1 MEKQDYLIE
10 VNNKSKEKLNNIIK
24 IFGITNSME
33 DKLLNQLTN
42 IEKNNQYLE
51 SQLTFLLNEFKTIVI
66 NLQML

>member
-24 IFGITNSME
+24 IFGTTNLME
-33 DKLLNQLTN
+33 DKLLNQLTS

-66 NLQML
+66 NLQ

>member
-66 NLQML
+66 NLQ